1 VYQKE
6 ACLRGASFSF
16 FCSYTVHILL
26 RCGDN
31 TGIVQI
37 YSRGEDRLRV
47 LMFSWEYP
55 PRVVGGL
62 ARHVHDLSVALVKNG
77 VRVDVIT
84 VAEDWS
90 AAAEEI
96 IQGVRVLRVRPY
108 HLVSRDFISGILQL
122 NLTMLE
128 KAFSLL
134 RQGESYE
141 LIHAHDWLVAYASRA
156 VKHALQLPL
165 VATIH
170 ATEYGR
176 NRGLHTD
183 EQRYISDV
191 EWWLAYEAWRVICC
205 SRYMHHELQRVFHL
219 PDDKIEIVPN
229 GVEPSQ
235 FRVSRQDA
243 SMRSRFAAADEKIV
257 FFIGRLVQEKGV
269 QVLLEAAPRVL
280 AAAPKTKFVIAGKG
294 AMLESLRGQA
304 RQLGIESKLY
314 FTGYID
320 DLTRNALYQAAM
332 AAVFPSL
339 YEPFGIVALEAMA
352 AKVPVIVSDTGGLAE
367 IVDHGVDG
375 LKCYPGNAVSL
386 ADQLITLLQNE
397 DLAMRLAA
405 KAAEKVESEF
415 SWQEIANQTQNIY
428 KQVLAEYSQ
437 CEWAGIRGDYPRPD
451 AHIFRELPHRH

>member
-1 VYQKE
+1 
-6 ACLRGASFSF
+6 
-16 FCSYTVHILL
+16 
-26 RCGDN
+26 
-31 TGIVQI
+31 
-37 YSRGEDRLRV
+37 
-47 LMFSWEYP
+47 MFSWEYP

-77 VRVDVIT
+77 VQVDVIT
-84 VAEDWS
+84 VAEDWTV
-90 AAAEEI
+90 AVEET

-128 KAFSLL
+128 KTLSLL
-134 RQGESYE
+134 HQGESYD

-156 VKHALQLPL
+156 AKHALQLPL

-176 NRGLHTD
+176 NKGLHTE

-229 GVEPSQ
+229 GVEPTQ
-235 FRVSRQDA
+235 FRAYRKDTTI
-243 SMRSRFAAADEKIV
+243 RNRFAAADEKIV

-294 AMLESLRGQA
+294 PVLESLRGQA
-304 RQLGIESKLY
+304 RQLGIENKFY

-320 DLTRNALYQAAM
+320 DFTRDALYQEAV

-352 AKVPVIVSDTGGLAE
+352 ANVPVVVSDTGGLSE

-375 LKCYPGNAVSL
+375 LKCYPGNAASL
-386 ADQLITLLQNE
+386 ADQLIALLQNE
-397 DLAMRLAA
+397 DLALRLAT
-405 KAAEKVESEF
+405 KALEKVEREF
-415 SWQEIANQTQNIY
+415 SWQEIAHQTRNIY
-428 KQVLAEYSQ
+428 QEVLTEYSQ
-437 CEWAGIRGDYPRPD
+437 CDWAGAREFVRPD
-451 AHIFRELPHRH
+451 EHIFREIHC